1 MSGDGGRGGGRED
14 VGDEVGERRS
24 GRGGRRE
31 REWRRRCEGFRCK
44 RHQYTA
50 RKAVKILERSASCR
64 DDRHGEMGGI
74 ERGMVISRRGAV
86 ASVFMNCCKR
96 MPLMISSPNALRN
109 TES

>member
-1 MSGDGGRGGGRED
+1 ME
-14 VGDEVGERRS
+14 ERRS
-24 GRGGRRE
+24 GREGRRE
-31 REWRRRCEGFRCK
+31 REWRRRSVGFRCK

-50 RKAVKILERSASCR
+50 RKAVKILERSASHR

-74 ERGMVISRRGAV
+74 ERGMVISRRGPV

-96 MPLMISSPNALRN
+96 MPLMISSPNPLRN